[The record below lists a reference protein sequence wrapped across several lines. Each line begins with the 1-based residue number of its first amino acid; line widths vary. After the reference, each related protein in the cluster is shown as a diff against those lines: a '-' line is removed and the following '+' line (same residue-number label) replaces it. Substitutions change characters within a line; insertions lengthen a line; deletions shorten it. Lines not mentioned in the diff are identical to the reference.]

1 MNVKSPASEVGRA
14 AGVAEDVGSYFE
26 LNGPEYCS
34 MPPFASGF
42 DYLVILMA
50 GKSYFGATTTNCWS
64 FVAAV
69 PWVEKE
75 EEVAA
80 ADATNCSGSISAAS
94 SVLAAAT
101 ASVRC
106 AVIASAIN
114 VVTFNYFIS
123 DFDSV
128 NLKI

>member
-1 MNVKSPASEVGRA
+1 
-14 AGVAEDVGSYFE
+14 
-26 LNGPEYCS
+26 
-34 MPPFASGF
+34 
-42 DYLVILMA
+42 MA
-50 GKSYFGATTTNCWS
+50 GKSYFGATTINCWS
-64 FVAAV
+64 FAV
-69 PWVEKE
+69 VIPWVEKE

-80 ADATNCSGSISAAS
+80 ADATNCFGSISAAS
-94 SVLAAAT
+94 SVLAAT
-101 ASVRC
+101 PSIRC